1 MRGLVEKFGEK
12 LVNRA
17 LDIFERFLDTATES
31 SQQIGICKVMYNMV
45 SASSFRLL
53 QMISPRMISILED
66 NLASEDEDIR
76 NWSAN
81 VFITMF

>member
-31 SQQIGICKVMYNMV
+31 NQTIGICKVMYNMV

-53 QMISPRMISILED
+53 
-66 NLASEDEDIR
+66 
-76 NWSAN
+76 
-81 VFITMF
+81 